1 MPAFALI
8 IPPGIPAITVNAGTF
23 PTNDIRHGMLID
35 LTVNGVSYY
44 ISNLYSTVTYNGHQY
59 QTMGSFLNITE
70 MQNDLRATNTQL
82 NVSLSG
88 IPVSDETPNFLNITL
103 NSKIKGSRIQIYRAF
118 FNSNTLTTI
127 GVYQRYNG
135 YVSNYSLNE
144 NWDQDSK
151 STSNAIGIQCSSIHA
166 IMEKKYTGRRTND
179 GDQQTLYP
187 GDTGMYRV
195 KSLADTQFDFGKP
208 YTAPTGNPN
217 NPGGGNN
224 GGDSNFTFEQA

>member
-1 MPAFALI
+1 MPAFAII
-8 IPPGIPAITVNAGTF
+8 IPPGVPGIQTNEGTF
-23 PTNDIRHGMLID
+23 PTNNIRHGMLID
-35 LTVNGVSYY
+35 LTVNGVGYY

-70 MQNDLRATNTQL
+70 MQNDLRATNNQL
-82 NVSLSG
+82 NISLSG

-144 NWDQDSK
+144 NWDQDNRLVSNTINLQC
-151 STSNAIGIQCSSIHA
+151 SNINAII
-166 IMEKKYTGRRTND
+166 EKQFSGRRTND
-179 GDQQTLYP
+179 GDQKRWYP

-195 KSLADTQFDFGKP
+195 KLLADTQFDFGKK
-208 YTAPTGNPN
+208 YAGSTTNTS
-217 NPGGGNN
+217 GGG
-224 GGDSNFTFEQA
+224 GYYDEQGNWVAQ